1 MKIEDLDSQLDNE
14 LSWRKKEITS
24 LNSIALNINAQT
36 DDASEKVLY
45 KTVMKTL
52 FLLLYSHW
60 EGFIKKTSKIYLKY
74 INEDKIVASDLT
86 KNFAALMLKQNIN
99 ICSEKSSMESLS
111 ISHYLN
117 FVEQHEGKLRK
128 KFKVDVKLDQ
138 DFDDGFIQTFSNLN
152 YKNYKNIIN
161 SLNLPLH
168 DFYNK
173 DSSKIE
179 VQDVNGDL
187 QEVEY
192 LKYLLDFNLLMLRNA
207 IAHGGN
213 SLPNLSF
220 ENYRILEEKILF
232 VMNQHK
238 SDIQEYCYNKFY
250 KQANFLS
257 MNQYISTQKTQIN
270 EFFFNIDKEENAAEF
285 ENENENVTPIQEV
298 NLELI
303 TSM

>member
-1 MKIEDLDSQLDNE
+1 MKIEDLDYQLDNE

-74 INEDKIVASDLT
+74 INEDKIVASELT
-86 KNFAALMLKQNIN
+86 KNFAALMLKKTIN
-99 ICSEKSSMESLS
+99 ICSEKESMLSLS
-111 ISHYLN
+111 ISHYLD

-152 YKNYKNIIN
+152 FKNYKNIIN

-168 DFYNK
+168 NFYYN
-173 DSSKIE
+173 DNSKIE
-179 VQDVNGDL
+179 VKDVNGDL
-187 QEVEY
+187 QKVEY
-192 LKYLLDFNLLMLRNA
+192 LTYLLDFNLLMLRNA

-213 SLPNLSF
+213 SLPDLSF

-232 VMNQHK
+232 IMNQHK
-238 SDIQEYCYNKFY
+238 SDIQEYCYKKFY
-250 KQANFLS
+250 KQANFLT
-257 MNQYISTQKTQIN
+257 MNEYISTQKTHIE
-270 EFFFNIDKEENAAEF
+270 EFFFNIDKQANAAEF
-285 ENENENVTPIQEV
+285 ENENENITSTQEV
-298 NLELI
+298 HLELLN
-303 TSM
+303 SN

>member
-1 MKIEDLDSQLDNE
+1 
-14 LSWRKKEITS
+14 
-24 LNSIALNINAQT
+24 
-36 DDASEKVLY
+36 
-45 KTVMKTL
+45 
-52 FLLLYSHW
+52 
-60 EGFIKKTSKIYLKY
+60 
-74 INEDKIVASDLT
+74 
-86 KNFAALMLKQNIN
+86 
-99 ICSEKSSMESLS
+99 
-111 ISHYLN
+111 
-117 FVEQHEGKLRK
+117 
-128 KFKVDVKLDQ
+128 
-138 DFDDGFIQTFSNLN
+138 
-152 YKNYKNIIN
+152 
-161 SLNLPLH
+161 
-168 DFYNK
+168 
-173 DSSKIE
+173 
-179 VQDVNGDL
+179 
-187 QEVEY
+187 
-192 LKYLLDFNLLMLRNA
+192 MLRNA